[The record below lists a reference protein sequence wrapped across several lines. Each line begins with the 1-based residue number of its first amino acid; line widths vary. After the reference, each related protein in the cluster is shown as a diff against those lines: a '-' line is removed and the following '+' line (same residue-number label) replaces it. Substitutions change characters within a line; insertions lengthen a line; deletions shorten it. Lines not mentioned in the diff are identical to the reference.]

1 MAQCENKTPWM
12 LKFGNVV
19 MVVLVFGGG
28 VIVYESMKD
37 SITIKS
43 MKDSIKKIKNK
54 INEKFSKQLS

>member
-43 MKDSIKKIKNK
+43 MKD
-54 INEKFSKQLS
+54 